1 MNVLVLNAGSS
12 TLKFQLVRTDEER
25 MLKATDE
32 RLARGQYER
41 IGGETIYSISTPDA
55 SPVRGTAPLREP
67 LSDRETGVLRCLPT
81 MLSNQEIASELF
93 ISVNTLKTHL
103 KQIYRKLDAT
113 SRREAVERARD
124 LYLISPGH

>member
-55 SPVRGTAPLREP
+55 APVRGTAPLRDHRAAIDH
-67 LSDRETGVLRCLPT
+67 LLGWLASDASSVPISSIADLVAQRVSAALQNSLPAEVSLRVQVRVYHVPS
-81 MLSNQEIASELF
+81 ML
-93 ISVNTLKTHL
+93 
-103 KQIYRKLDAT
+103 
-113 SRREAVERARD
+113 AR
-124 LYLISPGH
+124 